1 MDSRMSTSFSITA
14 IEQARRS
21 VLEHGLSA
29 DLKGIKP
36 WLAASWQRCLRA
48 GLAVDRPTD
57 FEPIANSAQQEVL
70 QANDAFLAAARPRVA
85 QLAGLAAGLGYF
97 SLLTDKHGVVIDF
110 AGRIDHQDPDAAA
123 IARVGVNLS
132 ESVLGT
138 SAISTALSERHPVGL
153 HQHEHFLNAAS
164 VFTCAGAPV
173 FDPLGRCVGMLD
185 LTGIRVREHPH
196 LVGLVA
202 QMAQQITQGWL
213 ATTAH
218 ELCLVLGWPALNR
231 AEPAI
236 EFGRIWIDKNGFLC
250 GANAGALHT
259 LPELASMQTRS
270 SPYHLSELFA
280 RPATDIQQLGKKSGQ
295 SVGQSVLAP
304 LWSGL
309 EVHLSCA
316 TLAPAAAVP
325 AHMGDVK
332 VALIKQAVVSAR
344 GNVNEAAHR
353 LGISRATIYRVLGKR
368 N

>member
-1 MDSRMSTSFSITA
+1 MDSRLSTSFSLTA

-48 GLAVDRPTD
+48 GLPVHRPTQ
-57 FEPIANSAQQEVL
+57 FEPIAKSAQDTALET
-70 QANDAFLAAARPRVA
+70 NEAFLLAARPRVA

-97 SLLTDKHGVVIDF
+97 ALLTDYQGVVIDV
-110 AGRIDHQDPDAAA
+110 AGRVDHHDPDAAA

-132 ESVLGT
+132 ETIIGT
-138 SAISTALSERHPVGL
+138 SAISSALIERHPVAL
-153 HQHEHFLNAAS
+153 HQREHFLDAAS

-196 LVGLVA
+196 LVSLVA

-213 ATTAH
+213 ATTPH
-218 ELCLVLGWPALNR
+218 ELCLLLGWPALDR
-231 AEPAI
+231 TEPAI
-236 EFGRIWIDKNGFLC
+236 GFGHIWIDKGGFLC
-250 GANAGALHT
+250 GADAGARQT
-259 LPELASMQTRS
+259 LPELAAMQTRS
-270 SPYHLSELFA
+270 SPYHLTELFA
-280 RPATDIQQLGKKSGQ
+280 RPAPDIQQLSKKIGQ
-295 SVGQSVLAP
+295 SILAP

-309 EVHLSCA
+309 EVQLSGVSG
-316 TLAPAAAVP
+316 TSVP
-325 AHMGDVK
+325 AQMGDVK

-368 N
+368 R